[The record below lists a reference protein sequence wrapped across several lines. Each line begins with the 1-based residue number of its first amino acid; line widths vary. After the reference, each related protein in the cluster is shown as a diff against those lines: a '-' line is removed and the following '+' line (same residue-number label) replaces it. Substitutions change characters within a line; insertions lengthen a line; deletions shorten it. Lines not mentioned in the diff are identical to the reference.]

1 MFFQIILALPTILLY
16 FLYFIFF
23 LYLFMFIL
31 RLLAPYIL
39 RYMMKRM
46 KNKFEQNIMKE
57 QKKRTKNYGDTVV
70 EFDESEKDKKDK
82 KDKNFGG
89 EYVDFEELDEN

>member
-1 MFFQIILALPTILLY
+1 
-16 FLYFIFF
+16 
-23 LYLFMFIL
+23 MFIL

-39 RYMMKRM
+39 RYMMRRM

-57 QKKRTKNYGDTVV
+57 QKKRTKNYGDTIV
-70 EFDESEKDKKDK
+70 EFDESEKGK

>member
-1 MFFQIILALPTILLY
+1 
-16 FLYFIFF
+16 
-23 LYLFMFIL
+23 MFIL

-39 RYMMKRM
+39 RYMMRRM

-82 KDKNFGG
+82 NFGG

>member
-1 MFFQIILALPTILLY
+1 
-16 FLYFIFF
+16 
-23 LYLFMFIL
+23 MFIL

>member
-1 MFFQIILALPTILLY
+1 MLFQIILALPTILLY

-39 RYMMKRM
+39 RYMMRRM
-46 KNKFEQNIMKE
+46 KNKFEQNIMRE
-57 QKKRTKNYGDTVV
+57 QKKRTRNYGDTVV
-70 EFDESEKDKKDK
+70 EFDENKKDKKDK
-82 KDKNFGG
+82 KDKDFGG
-89 EYVDFEELDEN
+89 EYVDFEELDEK

>member
-1 MFFQIILALPTILLY
+1 
-16 FLYFIFF
+16 
-23 LYLFMFIL
+23 MFIL

-70 EFDESEKDKKDK
+70 EFDEGEKDKKDK

>member
-1 MFFQIILALPTILLY
+1 
-16 FLYFIFF
+16 
-23 LYLFMFIL
+23 MFIL

-39 RYMMKRM
+39 KYMMRRM

-57 QKKRTKNYGDTVV
+57 KKKRTKNYGDTVV
-70 EFDESEKDKKDK
+70 EFDESEKEK